1 MYYPFSVTL
10 TFPKLLV
17 VDLSSWLS
25 KQERITDYSLQK
37 NRNSF
42 LALLKDDL
50 VIDIDM
56 CTFHLSS
63 LYYQE
68 GYESDV
74 EEPNDD
80 ISFLEALRQQSPPR
94 QTDINMSTEDE
105 SEYEPGNSYFSHR
118 IINRFPKI

>member
-1 MYYPFSVTL
+1 MICLLGYL
-10 TFPKLLV
+10 NKRGLLV
-17 VDLSSWLS
+17 VVYR
-25 KQERITDYSLQK
+25 KIE

-56 CTFHLSS
+56 CIFPLSS

-118 IINRFPKI
+118 ITNSFPQI